1 MDEERNF
8 TIEPEDEPPAQSEYT
23 QPDYIPEWT
32 QPTQPEEAEKP
43 KKKRRTWLK
52 ITALLLALAIV
63 ASLGRALLRSAINGL
78 AAHNASGDSAQP
90 AADASGAASA
100 PESAGEPYQR
110 ELTPLPETL
119 PTYDSGKTLTAQE
132 VYGINVDAV
141 CGIATEVTTNVF
153 GQTASTAV
161 VGSGFVLTEDGYV
174 VTNNHV
180 VEGTDNV
187 SVKLHD
193 GSTYPAEVVGGD
205 SLSDVALLKIEAEG
219 LSHVAVGDSDAIAVG
234 EGCIAIGNPLGELT
248 FTMTGGYVSALPREI
263 NISGKPISM
272 FQTDAAINAG
282 NSGGPLFDMA
292 GNVIGI
298 TSAKIS
304 GITGSGASIEGVGF
318 AIPINEALRVV
329 YDLQEYGYV
338 RGRAFLGVTVKEL
351 DAATA
356 DTYGLPVGPIVQS
369 VVADSC
375 ADKAGIAVKDI
386 ILAFN
391 GRNVKTY
398 TQLMSALNKC
408 SAGDEVTLHIYR
420 AGAELDVTLTLDERP
435 EEQTVRNVEQG
446 DVDNTE
452 EYSYYYDPDKGE

>member
-23 QPDYIPEWT
+23 QPDYIPEWK
-32 QPTQPEEAEKP
+32 QPTQPEEPEEP

-100 PESAGEPYQR
+100 PESAGEPYHR

-193 GSTYPAEVVGGD
+193 GSTYPAEIIGGD

-391 GRNVKTY
+391 GRTVQTY

-408 SAGDEVTLHIYR
+408 SAGDEVTLRIYR

-435 EEQTVRNVEQG
+435 EEQTVRKVEQG

>member
-32 QPTQPEEAEKP
+32 QPTQPEEP

-100 PESAGEPYQR
+100 PESAGEPYHR

-161 VGSGFVLTEDGYV
+161 VGSGFVLTKDGYV

-391 GRNVKTY
+391 ERNVKTY

-408 SAGDEVTLHIYR
+408 SAGDEVTLRIYR

-435 EEQTVRNVEQG
+435 EEQTVRKAAQG

>member
-193 GSTYPAEVVGGD
+193 GSRYPAEVVGGD

-318 AIPINEALRVV
+318 AIPISEAKTILD
-329 YDLQEYGYV
+329 DLIVNGYV
-338 RGRAFLGVTVKEL
+338 SGRVSLGLTVSEIPE
-351 DAATA
+351 
-356 DTYGLPVGPIVQS
+356 TYRRFWGLPSGVVIES
-369 VVADSC
+369 VT
-375 ADKAGIAVKDI
+375 AGSNAYYAG
-386 ILAFN
+386 LH
-391 GRNVKTY
+391 
-398 TQLMSALNKC
+398 
-408 SAGDEVTLHIYR
+408 AGDVICQLPIP
-420 AGAELDVTLTLDERP
+420 LFL
-435 EEQTVRNVEQG
+435 
-446 DVDNTE
+446 
-452 EYSYYYDPDKGE
+452 